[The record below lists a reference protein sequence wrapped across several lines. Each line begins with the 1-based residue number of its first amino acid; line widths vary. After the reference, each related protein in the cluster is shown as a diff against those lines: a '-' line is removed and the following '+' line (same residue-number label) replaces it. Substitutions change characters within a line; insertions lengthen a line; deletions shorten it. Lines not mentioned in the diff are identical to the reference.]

1 MGWVKAEPY
10 DWPYDGRIIPQ
21 KSALVLV
28 DLQNGRFS
36 HLSALDWK
44 GRAGFAPQQMI
55 IRIQRILGAVRGV
68 EGFTILYT
76 REGHRPDLS
85 DCPRNQL
92 WRSKGRGIGHLL
104 VRGKPDWEILPVL
117 SPGPR
122 EIVIDK
128 PGKSAF
134 WATDFDLIL
143 RNRGITHLLLA
154 GLFTDGAVH
163 STMREANDR
172 GYECLLLEDCTATT
186 DDENYQ
192 GALKSIKMS
201 GGIFGAVAP
210 SKNVIEAL
218 PPCAKKYEMRGED
231 QPWE

>member
-1 MGWVKAEPY
+1 MGGVKAEPY
-10 DWPYDGRIIPQ
+10 DWPYDERIVPE
-21 KSALVLV
+21 KSALMLI
-28 DLQNGRFS
+28 DLQNGLFS
-36 HLSALDWK
+36 QLNTFNWLDRS
-44 GRAGFAPQQMI
+44 GPSPQQMI
-55 IRIQRILGAVRGV
+55 VRIQRILAAVRGI
-68 EGFTILYT
+68 EGFTVLHT

-85 DCPRNQL
+85 DCPGNKL
-92 WRSKGRGIGHLL
+92 WRSKGAGGESLL
-104 VRGKPDWEILPVL
+104 VRGKPEWEILTPF
-117 SPGPR
+117 SPEPD
-122 EIVIDK
+122 EWVIDK

-134 WATDFDLIL
+134 WATDLDLVL

-186 DDENYQ
+186 DEENYK

-210 SKNVIEAL
+210 SQNLIQAL
-218 PPCAKKYEMRGED
+218 PSGAGR
-231 QPWE
+231 